1 MECQE
6 RIDRMIGFFIALISG
21 ALMSVQGVFN
31 TQVTKS
37 SSIWVASAFV
47 QFTALLVCLGAWLV
61 TDRSSLV
68 SPLRVEPKYMLLG
81 GAIGAFITYTVIKSM
96 DALGPARAVMLIVV
110 AQLLVAYIIELFG
123 WFGVEKQPWEWRKAI
138 GMIIAAAGIII
149 FKWK

>member
-1 MECQE
+1 
-6 RIDRMIGFFIALISG
+6 MIGFFIALISG

-31 TQVTKS
+31 TQVTKN
-37 SSIWVASAFV
+37 SSIWTASAFV
-47 QFTALLVCLGAWLV
+47 QFTALLVCLGAWLA
-61 TDRSSLV
+61 TDRSSLTA
-68 SPLRVEPKYMLLG
+68 PLKVEPKYMLLG

>member
-1 MECQE
+1 
-6 RIDRMIGFFIALISG
+6 MIGFFIALISG

-31 TQVTKS
+31 TQVTKN
-37 SSIWVASAFV
+37 SSIWTASAFV
-47 QFTALLVCLGAWLV
+47 QFTALLVCLGAWLA
-61 TDRSSLV
+61 TDRSSLTA
-68 SPLRVEPKYMLLG
+68 PLKVEPKYMLLG

-138 GMIIAAAGIII
+138 GMIIAAVGIII